1 MNLIRNEE
9 LGIRNDYAFN
19 SSRLNDERNDYYVY
33 GGFGILHDES
43 WRTFDGQEKAEIAA
57 LKGRPIVFDEDCPPT
72 TEEQAAETL
81 YLMRKYNTRRI
92 TKEIY
97 MKEFPERFKKKI
109 VG

>member
-1 MNLIRNEE
+1 MATVFYFLPNPPPPLTEE
-9 LGIRNDYAFN
+9 
-19 SSRLNDERNDYYVY
+19 
-33 GGFGILHDES
+33 
-43 WRTFDGQEKAEIAA
+43 EKAEIAA